1 MTDCKAAGVDGF
13 IIVDLPP
20 EEAVKFRDL
29 TAELALSYIP
39 LINQKASRHCLFL
52 YLRRLCIRSDW
63 CSISSLY

>member
-29 TAELALSYIP
+29 TAEFGLSYIP
-39 LINQKASRHCLFL
+39 LITPTTTASRIKKLVAIASSSAQ
-52 YLRRLCIRSDW
+52 RLSA
-63 CSISSLY
+63 